1 METKYIKH
9 HINLI
14 AEQRIKDIKG
24 FYTHVFSTFLIL
36 PFLIFIN
43 LKTVPHFE
51 WYWYAI
57 VAWCLGLVI
66 HWINVFPFSNLELKK
81 TWKERKIKEIIG
93 DESSNNTLEED
104 QYLQEKYYLKAK
116 KQAQEIKG
124 FYIHLFVYIFSFPL
138 IVYVNYTFV
147 PSFQFFWFAL
157 GGMLIA
163 LFFHW
168 LGVFGFDLLGL
179 GEKWEQKKTQEIIK
193 KYQ

>member
-1 METKYIKH
+1 MDTKYIKH

-81 TWKERKIKEIIG
+81 TWKEQKIKEIIG
-93 DESSNNTLEED
+93 DESSNNT
-104 QYLQEKYYLKAK
+104 
-116 KQAQEIKG
+116 I
-124 FYIHLFVYIFSFPL
+124 
-138 IVYVNYTFV
+138 
-147 PSFQFFWFAL
+147 
-157 GGMLIA
+157 
-163 LFFHW
+163 
-168 LGVFGFDLLGL
+168 
-179 GEKWEQKKTQEIIK
+179 
-193 KYQ
+193 